1 MQVFSTSTERNVL
14 IVGLTGGIGSGKS
27 TLAKIFEGFGIPVF
41 SADEA
46 AKNLY
51 LPGSAMLEWIA
62 LNIGPECVLREDGRN
77 MGVDKKTLAERVFQ
91 QPDQLQALNQQV
103 HPLVQRAFSQWFEK
117 VMNRI
122 NPPYVLREAAILF
135 ESGSAGDCDRV
146 ITVEAPESL
155 RLQRASARS
164 GLSPEEIRHRMRHQW
179 TDEERAVRADFVVQ
193 NGEWD
198 ALLPQALKI
207 HTTLTDRF
215 SSNHQSS

>member
-1 MQVFSTSTERNVL
+1 MQVFSTSSKRNVP

-51 LPGSAMLEWIA
+51 LPGSNILDWIA
-62 LNIGPECVLREDGRN
+62 LNIGPECIIRENERN
-77 MGVDKKTLAERVFQ
+77 IGVDKKTLAERVFQ
-91 QPDQLQALNQQV
+91 QPDQLKALNQQV
-103 HPLVQRAFSQWFEK
+103 HPLVQRAFGQWFEK
-117 VMNRI
+117 VVNRI

-135 ESGSAGDCDRV
+135 ESGSADDCDSV

-155 RLQRASARS
+155 RLQRVFERS
-164 GLSPEEIRHRMRHQW
+164 GLSTEQIQHRMRQQW
-179 TDEERAVRADFVVQ
+179 TDEDRAIRANFVVK
-193 NGEWD
+193 NGESD

-207 HTTLTDRF
+207 HAALMEGIL
-215 SSNHQSS
+215 SNRQ